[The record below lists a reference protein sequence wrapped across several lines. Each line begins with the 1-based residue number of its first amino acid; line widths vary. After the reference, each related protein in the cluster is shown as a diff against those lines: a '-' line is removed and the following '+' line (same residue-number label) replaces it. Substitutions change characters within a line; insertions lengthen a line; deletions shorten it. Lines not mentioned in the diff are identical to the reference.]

1 MQLACGNALFAA
13 HGSGVVGF
21 SPASSSRVAIRNG
34 RFTST
39 PDIVSRPGRHPLS
52 AKGGLSAHAN

>member
-34 RFTST
+34 RFTCA
-39 PDIVSRPGRHPLS
+39 P
-52 AKGGLSAHAN
+52 